1 MAVLDP
7 LRIELVDVDPR
18 NPKEIEYPLHP
29 LDSSRGVEKI
39 HLGKII
45 FIDRAAFLN
54 GKATKEWL

>member
-29 LDSSRGVEKI
+29 LDKSRGTEKL

-45 FIDRAAFLN
+45 YIDRAAFMN